1 VYWSVCEKSRQIDR
15 QKHTHKHKDMHIQ
28 REKERKRERE
38 KEREF
43 NMLEKKLKTLEV
55 RVQIAMYSLKL
66 FKNYFS

>member
-1 VYWSVCEKSRQIDR
+1 
-15 QKHTHKHKDMHIQ
+15 MHIQ